1 MGNLLILVDK
11 LGEKKETFAEYLAQ
25 NIPGSVVALA
35 RFADII
41 YEVDGK
47 NISITVAGIDK
58 DIKFFDLVYFR
69 RAGGD
74 YGSSAATLAACLN
87 HLNIR
92 YFDTAFDNI
101 GSLGSKFTSYLRLSL
116 AGLPTIPSFFC
127 FQGHIETYKE
137 KIISNLG
144 LPLVAKEL
152 WIQRGEGVFLI
163 KTKED
168 FDKLPKQSET
178 GRDHEFMF
186 QKFVESN
193 EEYRILVLKDTIGA
207 FEEKIRTNPDEFR
220 NNVALGAREE
230 FLDINK
236 IPDDIKDISIK
247 AAAALDIQL
256 AGVDI
261 TVDKKGHKWLLE
273 VNRGP
278 GLTYDTKISPELA
291 NLAKFFTNELKEK

>member
-1 MGNLLILVDK
+1 MGNLLILVDR
-11 LGEKKETFAEYLAQ
+11 LGEKKETFAEYLAK
-25 NIPGSVVALA
+25 NIPGSTVALA

-41 YEVDGK
+41 YQVEGK

-69 RAGGD
+69 RAGND
-74 YGSSAATLAACLN
+74 YASSAATLAACLN
-87 HLNIR
+87 ELKIK
-92 YFDTAFDNI
+92 YFDTAFNNI
-101 GSLGSKFTSYLRLSL
+101 GSLGSKFTSYLKLSL

-127 FQGHIETYKE
+127 SQEHVEAYKD

-152 WIQRGEGVFLI
+152 WIQRGKGIFLI

-168 FDKLPKQSET
+168 FDKLPKQSES
-178 GRDHEFMF
+178 GRALEFMF
-186 QKFVESN
+186 QKFVKSN

-207 FEEKIRTNPDEFR
+207 FEEKIRTDPDEFR

-230 FLDINK
+230 FIDINK
-236 IPDDIKDISIK
+236 IPADIKDISVK
-247 AAAALDIQL
+247 AAKALDIQL
-256 AGVDI
+256 AGVDV
-261 TVDKKGHKWLLE
+261 TVDKKGNKWLLE

-278 GLTYDTKISPELA
+278 GLTYDTKVSPELA
-291 NLAKFFTNELKEK
+291 NLAKFFAHELQK